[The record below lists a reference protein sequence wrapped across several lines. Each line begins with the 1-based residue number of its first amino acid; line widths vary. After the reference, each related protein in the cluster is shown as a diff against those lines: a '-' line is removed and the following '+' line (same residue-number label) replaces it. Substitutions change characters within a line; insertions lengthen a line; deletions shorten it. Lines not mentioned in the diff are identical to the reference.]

1 MSEFTIIAAGEEQR
15 QTALSLRREMLAQV
29 NGVSESEIDGRL
41 ISGFGDYLATGEQ
54 TTLLAFCG
62 DKAVGC
68 ATICYLTVV
77 PTFSHPTGKRAHIMN
92 VYTRAE
98 YRRQGAARL
107 MLSALIDEA
116 KRRGV
121 TYISLD
127 ATESGKPLYR
137 SLGFEASG
145 ENMGLNLF

>member
-15 QTALSLRREMLAQV
+15 QAALSLRREMLAQV
-29 NGVSESEIDGRL
+29 NGVSESEIDARL

-62 DKAVGC
+62 DTAVGC

>member
-29 NGVSESEIDGRL
+29 NGVSESEIDARL

-62 DKAVGC
+62 DTAVGC

>member
-41 ISGFGDYLATGEQ
+41 ISGFRDYLASAEQ

-68 ATICYLTVV
+68 ATICYLPVV

-127 ATESGKPLYR
+127 AT
-137 SLGFEASG
+137 FF
-145 ENMGLNLF
+145 M

>member
-1 MSEFTIIAAGEEQR
+1 
-15 QTALSLRREMLAQV
+15 
-29 NGVSESEIDGRL
+29 
-41 ISGFGDYLATGEQ
+41 
-54 TTLLAFCG
+54 
-62 DKAVGC
+62 
-68 ATICYLTVV
+68 
-77 PTFSHPTGKRAHIMN
+77 MN
-92 VYTRAE
+92 VYTHAE